1 MNTINMSTKVLNS
14 GFTTW
19 DWIKNAIDKF
29 EKHIEK
35 QVEQLVLNSENTDLP
50 FTYAN
55 GERCLDFNLD
65 TLDCSVEKRKNIS
78 KKMPIIIPIHSNK
91 IINSHDYIIQMCN
104 YDCNYD
110 GDCKFCDMV

>member
-1 MNTINMSTKVLNS
+1 MSTKILNS

-35 QVEQLVLNSENTDLP
+35 QVEKLVLNSENMDLP
-50 FTYAN
+50 LSSAN

-65 TLDCSVEKRKNIS
+65 TLDYYIDRRTNIS

-91 IINSHDYIIQMCN
+91 IINSHDYIIQMYNCN
-104 YDCNYD
+104 YDS
-110 GDCKFCDMV
+110 DCKFCDMV